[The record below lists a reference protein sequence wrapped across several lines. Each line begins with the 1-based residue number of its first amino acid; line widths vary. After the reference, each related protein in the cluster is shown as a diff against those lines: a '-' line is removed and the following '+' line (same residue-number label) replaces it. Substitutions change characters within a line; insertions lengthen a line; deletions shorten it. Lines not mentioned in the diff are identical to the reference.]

1 MYNLTYDTEYDR
13 NIVRRLM
20 AFQRRQDQ
28 PAYVPTTM
36 EPEHLTHN
44 LIPPLAK
51 SKKRKNQ

>member
-28 PAYVPTTM
+28 PAYVPTNM
-36 EPEHLTHN
+36 EPEHLTHH

-51 SKKRKNQ
+51 PKKRKNQ